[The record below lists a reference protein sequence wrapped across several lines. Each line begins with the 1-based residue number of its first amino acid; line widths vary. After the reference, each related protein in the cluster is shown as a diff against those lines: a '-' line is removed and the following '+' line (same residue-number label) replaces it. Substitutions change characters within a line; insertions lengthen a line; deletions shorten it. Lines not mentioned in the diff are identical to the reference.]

1 MVYGITSQ
9 FYFVMKFAKSIY
21 SGFANQ
27 IVEVQTYMRGEI
39 ENTNQVCMEIF
50 AQQRIKDQNQTHIR
64 TRNKN
69 QNDSNSGATTFPP

>member
-39 ENTNQVCMEIF
+39 ENTNQDMEIF
-50 AQQRIKDQNQTHIR
+50 AQQRIKSQNQTHIR

-69 QNDSNSGATTFPP
+69 QDDSNSGATTFPP